1 LARAIAKYIYKD
13 AWSGLR
19 FVAAEK
25 VECAC
30 KLLGVQVNK
39 TEGVRNDPLERVK
52 VQRAFQACNNGE
64 MHGFRQEAHA
74 NVVPEMSRV
83 GAMHDGDMVFH
94 KRNVQ
99 VRVVLKHTSNSEN
112 GLHVE
117 RIVRERIGQVTER
130 SI

>member
-1 LARAIAKYIYKD
+1 
-13 AWSGLR
+13 
-19 FVAAEK
+19 
-25 VECAC
+25 
-30 KLLGVQVNK
+30 
-39 TEGVRNDPLERVK
+39 
-52 VQRAFQACNNGE
+52 
-64 MHGFRQEAHA
+64 
-74 NVVPEMSRV
+74 
-83 GAMHDGDMVFH
+83 MHDGDMVFH